1 MDFKQKQRHIV
12 DILFVLAL
20 FCIFAL
26 SALMLVLIGSN
37 VYRKTVAN
45 MDDNYNTRTS
55 LAYVTEKIHQFD
67 ETDAIEIGTLGD
79 RDALILKTNTESS
92 QYYTYIYMND
102 GYLKELFVSA
112 DSDLAPEAGQNI
124 LPIEDFQL
132 NKINNKLYQFTI
144 SVDDK
149 NQYTLYVSTHSEN
162 MN

>member
-12 DILFVLAL
+12 DILFVLVL
-20 FCIFAL
+20 FCVFAL

-37 VYRKTVAN
+37 VYRKTVRN

-67 ETDAIEIGTLGD
+67 ETDAIEIGTLD
-79 RDALILKTNTESS
+79 SQNALILKTNTENQ
-92 QYYTYIYMND
+92 QYYTYIYMYN

-112 DSDLAPEAGQNI
+112 DSHLAPDAGQNI

-132 NKINNKLYQFTI
+132 KNINDKLYQFTI
-144 SVDDK
+144 HVDST
-149 NQYTLYVSTHSEN
+149 NQYTLYVSTHSHI
-162 MN
+162 